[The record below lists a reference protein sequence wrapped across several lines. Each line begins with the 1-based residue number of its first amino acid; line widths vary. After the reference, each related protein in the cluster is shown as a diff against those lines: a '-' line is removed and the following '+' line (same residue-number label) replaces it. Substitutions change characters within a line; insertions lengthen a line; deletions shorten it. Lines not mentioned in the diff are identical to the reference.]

1 MRKSLLTG
9 LCAAALASAPAF
21 AADMPYKAPPAPA
34 PVPVFSWT
42 GFYLGA
48 NIGGAWSNGSAT
60 DVITGANL
68 NFNNSGFIG
77 GGQAGFN
84 YQVNQFVFGVEW
96 DIDGTTMSKTSNV
109 VATAFGNLQA
119 SGHTDWISTLTGRV
133 GFAADRWLFYVKG
146 GGAWVEN
153 HATLTNLTT
162 GAAVSA
168 SNTNSGWT
176 AGVGT
181 EWAFS
186 GPWSAKIEYDHIEL
200 DNWSPS
206 TSAIIA
212 GDRLNISRHID
223 MVKAG
228 VNYRFNWGGGY

>member
-1 MRKSLLTG
+1 
-9 LCAAALASAPAF
+9 
-21 AADMPYKAPPAPA
+21 
-34 PVPVFSWT
+34 
-42 GFYLGA
+42 
-48 NIGGAWSNGSAT
+48 
-60 DVITGANL
+60 
-68 NFNNSGFIG
+68 
-77 GGQAGFN
+77 
-84 YQVNQFVFGVEW
+84 
-96 DIDGTTMSKTSNV
+96 V